1 MSQDYHPHHKVMCE
15 TVLTKTVYKQNCEVL
30 LRYDLCWHEALLFW
44 RSDLFFISA
53 DYCYWVRQ
61 TVWPEEGHER
71 DFQGEVSSHKADFE
85 QDKEVQMFNS
95 APLDY
100 LLKAFWRLLCPLSF
114 PCGFKLKS
122 CSTPFLR
129 KLIVY
134 CHSSP
139 LAWRGRCVRWARSLD
154 CSRSPQRWR
163 LFTLRSWCCRVGST
177 SRTGSWWQRRACC
190 WLQRSA
196 VIWGSLKS
204 NSSLMWVKF
213 PQKRCTNKKQNSCW

>member
-1 MSQDYHPHHKVMCE
+1 MIHADTRHFCS
-15 TVLTKTVYKQNCEVL
+15 
-30 LRYDLCWHEALLFW
+30 EALICFSSLQTTVIEYVKP
-44 RSDLFFISA
+44 SDLKKDMNETF
-53 DYCYWVRQ
+53 
-61 TVWPEEGHER
+61 
-71 DFQGEVSSHKADFE
+71 
-85 QDKEVQMFNS
+85 KEKFPHIKLTLS
-95 APLDY
+95 KIRRCRCITLLLWYLDY
-100 LLKAFWRLLCPLSF
+100 LLKAFWRLFCPLSF

-122 CSTPFLR
+122 CSAPFLR
-129 KLIVY
+129 KLISY

-177 SRTGSWWQRRACC
+177 SRTGSWWRRHACC

-213 PQKRCTNKKQNSCW
+213 PQKQCTNKKQNSLVISR